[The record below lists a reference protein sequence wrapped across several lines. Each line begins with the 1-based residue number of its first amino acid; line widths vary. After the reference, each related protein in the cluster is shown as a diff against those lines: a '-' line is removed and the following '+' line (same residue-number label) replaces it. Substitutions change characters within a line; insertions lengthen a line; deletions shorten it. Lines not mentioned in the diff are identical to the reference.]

1 MHINFV
7 PLRTA
12 INRELQDLRS
22 ELRGLGIVSLVR
34 NVNSEAREIIEQ
46 VIAEKSDH
54 TLMLESKM
62 AGIYSDFFL
71 DI

>member
-22 ELRGLGIVSLVR
+22 ELRSLGKVSLVR

-62 AGIYSDFFL
+62 AGIYSEKN
-71 DI
+71 